1 MNIIKQEIKNA
12 LLKIKLMFDD
22 KNEFSSIY
30 VEKKIKNTKWINV
43 HFFTSQSK
51 LNFESG
57 YLFYAVFTNLLLYKS
72 NS

>member
-30 VEKKIKNTKWINV
+30 VDKK
-43 HFFTSQSK
+43 
-51 LNFESG
+51 
-57 YLFYAVFTNLLLYKS
+57 
-72 NS
+72 